1 MSKYIN
7 KPNWLMAWLYCL
19 CAHVIFSFVFMLIT
33 NLDKIFELKLYG
45 NMVTVFIFGLVFV
58 MPFLL
63 ILHFSSFLLIKMM
76 KFSKTK
82 IVIIG
87 FILGLLIGLDYSG
100 FDYDLSEGLVNELKN
115 IRPIFYISVVYGA
128 LLGFV
133 FLKGLYRSRSG

>member
-1 MSKYIN
+1 
-7 KPNWLMAWLYCL
+7 
-19 CAHVIFSFVFMLIT
+19 
-33 NLDKIFELKLYG
+33 
-45 NMVTVFIFGLVFV
+45 
-58 MPFLL
+58 
-63 ILHFSSFLLIKMM
+63 M